1 MRIAVVGSGIS
12 GLLSAYLLHPG
23 HEVTVFEAEE
33 RTGGHTCTVDVA
45 AGGRSFA
52 VDTGF
57 IVFNERTYP
66 HFVRLLKT
74 LGVEARPST
83 MSFSVKCPATGVE
96 FRPST
101 LNTYFAQRRNLLR
114 PAFYRMLLEIR
125 RLRGDLKALAAH
137 GDPSLTL
144 GEYLD
149 RRGYSAFFRRH
160 FIEPMGAAIWSSPP
174 GALRRFPA
182 AFFARFFV
190 NHGFLELAQPRWL
203 TVAGG
208 SRNYLGPLT
217 RPFRDRIRTGCAV
230 QAVRRTDG
238 GIRLRA
244 GGEELDFE
252 AIVLA
257 VHSDQALSLLC
268 DPSEAERAIL
278 GAIPYREN
286 GIALHTDTAILP
298 RRRRAWAAWNYL
310 VPGDEEAGVSVTYDM
325 NILQGLEAPV
335 EFLVSL
341 NLEGRLDPRRV
352 LHRAR
357 FAHPVYTAAG
367 LAARGRL
374 EEIQGVRRT
383 YFAGAWCG
391 YGFHEDGVNSALSVC
406 RRFGRELA

>member
-1 MRIAVVGSGIS
+1 MRIAVVGAGIS
-12 GLLSAYLLHPG
+12 GLLSAHLLHPE
-23 HEVTVFEAEE
+23 HEVTVFEAEG
-33 RTGGHTCTVDVA
+33 RIGGHTCTVDVA
-45 AGGRSFA
+45 VGGRSFA

-57 IVFNERTYP
+57 IVFNEKTYP
-66 HFVRLLKT
+66 HFMRLLKT
-74 LGVEARPST
+74 LGVAAQPST

-114 PAFYRMLLEIR
+114 PAFYRMLFEIR
-125 RLRGDLKALAAH
+125 RLRRDLEALAAR
-137 GDPSLTL
+137 GDPALTL
-144 GEYLD
+144 GACLD

-182 AFFARFFV
+182 SFFARFFF
-190 NHGFLELAQPRWL
+190 NHGFLELVQPRWL

-230 QAVRRTDG
+230 QAVRRTEE

-244 GGEELDFE
+244 GAEELDFE

-257 VHSDQALSLLC
+257 VHSDQALRMLT

-278 GAIPYREN
+278 GSIPYREN

-298 RRRRAWAAWNYL
+298 RCRRAWAAWNYL
-310 VPGDEEAGVSVTYDM
+310 VPGDEEAGVAVTYDM
-325 NILQGLEAPV
+325 NILQNLAAPV

-341 NLEGRLDPRRV
+341 NLEERLDPRRI
-352 LHRAR
+352 LHRGR

-367 LAARGRL
+367 LAARRRL

-383 YFAGAWCG
+383 YYAGAWCG
-391 YGFHEDGVNSALSVC
+391 FGFHEDGVNSALSVG